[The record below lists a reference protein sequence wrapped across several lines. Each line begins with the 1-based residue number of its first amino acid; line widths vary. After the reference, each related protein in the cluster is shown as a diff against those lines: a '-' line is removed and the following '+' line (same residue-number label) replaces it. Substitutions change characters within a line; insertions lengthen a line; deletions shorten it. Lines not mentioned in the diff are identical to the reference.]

1 MKVFVTGASGFIGSA
16 VVKDLIAGGHQVLG
30 LARSTAV
37 AEKLTASGAEVYY
50 GDLTDP
56 ESLTSAVLAT
66 DAVIHLGF
74 IHDFTRFK
82 EMCALDEKVIET
94 IGAALAGT
102 QKPFV
107 ITSAIGVISKEG
119 IITEQDRAEN
129 SLNPRIAT
137 EKAADRIAA
146 QGIRVAIVRLSPVV
160 HDRGDV
166 HGFIPTLIRLAK
178 EKEVSAYIND
188 GANVWPAV
196 HRLDVAQLY
205 RLVLEKNTENGA
217 RYHAVAEQGVKVKE
231 IAEVIAEKL
240 NLPAVSVK
248 SEEAESHFTL
258 FTHFARFNVLAS
270 GDVTQRALDWH
281 PGHPTLQE
289 DLEGT
294 VYFTSK

>member
-16 VVKDLIAGGHQVLG
+16 VVKELVAGGHQVLG
-30 LARSTAV
+30 LARSTDV

-56 ESLTSAVLAT
+56 ESLIPAVSAT

-82 EMCALDEKVIET
+82 EMCALDKKVIET

-102 QKPFV
+102 KKPFI

-129 SLNPRIAT
+129 SLNPRVVT
-137 EKAADRIAA
+137 EEAADRIAA
-146 QGIRVAIVRLSPVV
+146 QGVRVAIIRLSPVV
-160 HDRGDV
+160 HDHSDV
-166 HGFIPTLIRLAK
+166 HGFIPTLIKLAK
-178 EKEVSAYIND
+178 AKGISAYIND

-196 HRLDVAQLY
+196 HRLDVAELY
-205 RLVLEKNTENGA
+205 RLVLEKNTDNGA
-217 RYHAVAEQGVKVKE
+217 RYHAVAEQGVKVRE
-231 IAEVIAEKL
+231 IAEIISEKL
-240 NLPAVSVK
+240 NIPAVSVK
-248 SEEAESHFTL
+248 SEEAENHFAL

-270 GDVTQRALDWH
+270 GDATQQALEWY
-281 PGHPTLQE
+281 PVHPTLRE